1 MNEVKQLGIKT
12 EHNYVASNSCI
23 KTIHNLTSRSI
34 YILSYLIDV
43 TLTII

>member
-34 YILSYLIDV
+34 YILYLIDV